1 MLPGLTPDELGL
13 EALLSRA
20 AAAGAS
26 YAGLQF
32 LGFSAGGRERFLSRA
47 SPELA
52 ERLSRLPES
61 YPEASHREVMDT
73 FEALRGRLGLRPYG
87 EVMAL
92 RPWPSRPPDPGLLPD
107 VEWPL
112 RPSEPRFAPASGLPG
127 VR

>member
-1 MLPGLTPDELGL
+1 M
-13 EALLSRA
+13 SRA

-32 LGFSAGGRERFLSRA
+32 LGFNAGGRERFLSRA
-47 SPELA
+47 SPELM
-52 ERLSRLPES
+52 ERLSLLPDT
-61 YPEASHREVMDT
+61 YPEARHREVMDA

-92 RPWPSRPPDPGLLPD
+92 RPWPSRPPAVDPGLLPD
-107 VEWPL
+107 VEWEL
-112 RPSEPRFAPASGLPG
+112 RPREPRFAPASGLPG